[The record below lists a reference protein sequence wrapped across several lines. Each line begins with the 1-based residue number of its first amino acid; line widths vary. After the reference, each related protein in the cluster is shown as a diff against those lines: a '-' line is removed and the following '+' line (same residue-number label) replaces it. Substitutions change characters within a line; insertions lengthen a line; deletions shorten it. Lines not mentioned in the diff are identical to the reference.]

1 MKKEIRRPMQQKLAM
16 VAVGLGMGAA
26 AMAADANLAARKLFY
41 QDNQPEVVFKAVAV
55 AVKASSLAPTTQQQ
69 ASNNPPVQKKS
80 PPATKQPHPAQL
92 PPNSDMLAQKAK
104 EALAQAMAAVTP
116 DGTPV
121 RKVANLGV
129 RYNVMKVN
137 PVTGDMAAVPVDTNF
152 KKGECVSIR
161 MSPNR
166 GGFLYVFN
174 QATSGKW
181 QPLIPS
187 EELADEPS
195 TVRPYQVITIPS
207 QNCFEM
213 DDPPGEERLF
223 VMITEKAEDIKN
235 FDDMLQKLGKP
246 AQPAGSPAAPPRN
259 DAVVLAMNKLSDTIQ
274 GLQGQLASRDIKITK
289 VAVPT
294 SKMELPNTVYFANA
308 AASTNDNL
316 IMEIKLKHN

>member
-1 MKKEIRRPMQQKLAM
+1 MHQALKQAAS
-16 VAVGLGMGAA
+16 VVVGLGISSAA
-26 AMAADANLAARKLFY
+26 FAADSDMAARKLFY

-55 AVKASSLAPTTQQQ
+55 AVKAQNLVPTAQYTGTTQTKKQ
-69 ASNNPPVQKKS
+69 AAQSNGTAVRPVK
-80 PPATKQPHPAQL
+80 PAPL
-92 PPNSDMLAQKAK
+92 PPNSDMLAAKAK
-104 EALAQAMAAVTP
+104 EALAQAVAAYTP

-121 RKVANLGV
+121 RKAANLGV

-137 PVTGDMAAVPVDTNF
+137 PVTGDMAAVPADTNF

-166 GGFLYVFN
+166 GGFMYVFN

-187 EELADEPS
+187 EDLPEEPS
-195 TVRPYQVITIPS
+195 AVRPYQVITVPS

-223 VMITEKAEDIKN
+223 IMITEKPEDIKN
-235 FDDMLQKLGKP
+235 LDDMLKMLGKP
-246 AQPAGSPAAPPRN
+246 AQPGTPAGAPQRA
-259 DAVVLAMNKLSDTIQ
+259 DAVAVAMNKLSDTIQ
-274 GLQGQLASRDIKITK
+274 GLQTQLASRDIKITK
-289 VAVPT
+289 VAQPM
-294 SKMELPNTVYFANA
+294 SKMELPNTVYYTNA
-308 AASTNDNL
+308 AATTNDRL